1 MNGNVYDPDCP
12 ARTML
17 DRIGDKW
24 TVLVVLMLLDGPRRF
39 NDLRARVGR
48 VAPKVLTETLR
59 RLERDG
65 VLTRTAFAEIPPR
78 VVYELTPLGRS
89 LEQPIRSIA
98 EWAERNIEEIAA
110 AREAYDGARL
120 ASERQAA
127 AVASRAA

>member
-1 MNGNVYDPDCP
+1 MKANVYDPDCP

-24 TVLVVLMLLDGPRRF
+24 TVLVVLDGPRRF
-39 NDLRARVGR
+39 SDLRNRVGK

-98 EWAERNIEEIAA
+98 EWAEYNIEQITA
-110 AREAYDGARL
+110 AREAYDATAT
-120 ASERQAA
+120 AS
-127 AVASRAA
+127 

>member
-1 MNGNVYDPDCP
+1 M
-12 ARTML
+12 
-17 DRIGDKW
+17 
-24 TVLVVLMLLDGPRRF
+24 LVVLILLDGPRRF
-39 NDLRARVGR
+39 NDLRGRVGR

-98 EWAERNIEEIAA
+98 EWAEQNLETIAA
-110 AREAYDGARL
+110 ARSAYDGGRSSPS
-120 ASERQAA
+120 SEAA
-127 AVASRAA
+127 AASS

>member
-1 MNGNVYDPDCP
+1 MKANVYDPNCP

-24 TVLVVLMLLDGPRRF
+24 TVLVVLNLLDGPRRF
-39 NDLRARVGR
+39 NDLGARVGK
-48 VAPKVLTETLR
+48 VAPKVLTQTLR

-98 EWAERNIEEIAA
+98 GWAEQNIEHITTARDAYDARRAADPRPAA
-110 AREAYDGARL
+110 A
-120 ASERQAA
+120 SSAA
-127 AVASRAA
+127 A

>member
-39 NDLRARVGR
+39 NDLRARVGK

-98 EWAERNIEEIAA
+98 EWAEQNIEQIAA
-110 AREAYDGARL
+110 AREAYDGSGS
-120 ASERQAA
+120 ASERQAVA
-127 AVASRAA
+127 AASRAA